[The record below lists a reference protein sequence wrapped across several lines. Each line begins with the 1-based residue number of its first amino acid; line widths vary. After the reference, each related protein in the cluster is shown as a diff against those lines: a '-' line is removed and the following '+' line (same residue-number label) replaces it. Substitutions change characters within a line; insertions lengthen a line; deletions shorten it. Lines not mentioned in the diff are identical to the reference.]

1 MKKKRT
7 MAREEEGLDWNN
19 VFTSIPHIT
28 WKEFERKA
36 VKLAYS
42 RDIVGLRKLQEAFI
56 HCLSVHQKI
65 EKKRREELTGFI
77 QKRDLDCLSREE
89 LTEKIKRAVELN
101 ESPSFMSTEEKRIES
116 ERLWVEFHKE
126 FKKTKSLKEAEEIA
140 GKYDTIDR
148 EKKLDPTGSHTRFL
162 GSVYEHADEMF
173 PYEKG
178 EYAPPVRKPP
188 IALEREKEDEQDTQ
202 EDRVEITLIPKK
214 HLATRFF
221 DKDKPV
227 PLGRN
232 EVVRFENERVEIPDT
247 FPFSY
252 AMEMV
257 LLGFFNLLTK
267 SGFSSTLLDRGR
279 GYFPGSIG
287 KKIFSIPIR
296 RQSELF
302 EAIGMVERK
311 PGSFYNEEAVKM
323 AFGDLL
329 AYKHPV
335 IHKRD
340 TGVTT
345 EDGKKIID
353 VIINHE
359 PLFCLYK
366 YDRIVDEDRLR
377 STAWERNPNGGWKTK
392 GNLKNSIVMLNPT
405 FWPKGI
411 ESSYR
416 SLDSSLYRKI
426 EESRRRLSGADG
438 KRYWRK
444 EPCFFVLAY
453 YLLKQGGK
461 YKESRLDG
469 RIYYEIERELW
480 GLLKK
485 IGLWERYKHDK
496 SNALTALERAL
507 RIYLDMDYLLI
518 YEWLEANRKSKK
530 KLRMVYNLE
539 KFPHLQQPS
548 YRFVSRH

>member
-1 MKKKRT
+1 MKKKIT
-7 MAREEEGLDWNN
+7 MTKEEEEFWKDAIKS
-19 VFTSIPHIT
+19 VPIMS
-28 WKEFERKA
+28 WKEFEKKA
-36 VKLAYS
+36 IKLAIS
-42 RDIVGLRKLQEAFI
+42 RDIEGLCKLRETFI
-56 HCLSVHQKI
+56 HCIPLNQKI
-65 EKKRREELTGFI
+65 EKTRREELTRFI
-77 QKRDLDCLSREE
+77 RKRDLDCLSREE

-101 ESPSFMSTEEKRIES
+101 ESPSFMSIEEKIIES

-126 FKKTKSLKEAEEIA
+126 FKKAKSLKEAEEIA

-173 PYEKG
+173 PYEKE
-178 EYAPPVRKPP
+178 EYAPPIRKAP
-188 IALEREKEDEQDTQ
+188 IALEREKEDEQGAQ
-202 EDRVEITLIPKK
+202 EERVEIALIPKK
-214 HLATRFF
+214 YLATRFF

-232 EVVRFENERVEIPDT
+232 EVARFENERVEIPDT

-252 AMEMV
+252 EMEMV

-279 GYFPGSIG
+279 GYFPGSIN
-287 KKIFSIPIR
+287 KKIFFIPIR
-296 RQSELF
+296 RQRELF
-302 EAIGMVERK
+302 EAIGMTERK
-311 PGSFYNEEAVKM
+311 PGSFNNEEAVKM
-323 AFGDLL
+323 AFRDLV
-329 AYKHPV
+329 AYQHPV

-340 TGVTT
+340 TDETT
-345 EDGKKIID
+345 EDGKTIIA
-353 VIINHE
+353 VIINYE
-359 PLFCLYK
+359 PLFSLYK

-377 STAWERNPNGGWKTK
+377 STAWERNPNGGWKLK

-405 FWPKGI
+405 FWPQRI
-411 ESSYR
+411 AVSYR
-416 SLDSSLYRKI
+416 MLDSSLYRKI
-426 EESRRRLSGADG
+426 EESRRRLSGAEG

-469 RIYYEIERELW
+469 KIYYEVERELW

-485 IGLWERYKHDK
+485 LGLWRRYRQDENAAL
-496 SNALTALERAL
+496 NALKRAL
-507 RIYLDMDYLLI
+507 SIYLDMGYLLSC
-518 YEWLEANRKSKK
+518 EWLEANRGSKK